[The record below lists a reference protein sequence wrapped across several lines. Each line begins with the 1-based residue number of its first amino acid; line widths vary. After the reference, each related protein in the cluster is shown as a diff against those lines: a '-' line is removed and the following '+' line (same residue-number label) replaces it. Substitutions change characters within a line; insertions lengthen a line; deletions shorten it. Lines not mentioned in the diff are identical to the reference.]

1 MAEIMIEFSI
11 LYVRNPTLREFTSLR
26 QLQRHAV
33 GVAQRA
39 RIVLLSAAGWSVP
52 AIATA
57 LDCCR
62 RSVRRWI
69 HAFSRAGFAG
79 LLGKAIGRPAV
90 QVGAVSAIGFST
102 QPPVPSSGRM
112 VPVVPVVPL
121 SVPEIRRL
129 LNELVWNPLRSATFV
144 LRWSTY
150 RRYKQALAK
159 RTHFRKRKSAPP
171 EFQQLRL

>member
-1 MAEIMIEFSI
+1 M
-11 LYVRNPTLREFTSLR
+11 LYVRNPTQREFTSLR
-26 QLQRHAV
+26 QLRRHAA
-33 GVAQRA
+33 GAAQRA

-79 LLGKAIGRPAV
+79 LLGKVIGRPAV

-102 QPPVPSSGRM
+102 QPPVPSSRRM
-112 VPVVPVVPL
+112 LPVVPL
-121 SVPEIRRL
+121 SVPEIRHL

-159 RTHFRKRKSAPP
+159 RAHYRKRKSAPP
-171 EFQQLRL
+171 EFQQLQL

>member
-1 MAEIMIEFSI
+1 M
-11 LYVRNPTLREFTSLR
+11 LYVRNPTQREFTSLR

-39 RIVLLSAAGWSVP
+39 QIVLLSAAGWSVP

-129 LNELVWNPLRSATFV
+129 LNELVWNPLRSATSATFV

-159 RTHFRKRKSAPP
+159 QAHYRKRKSAPP

>member
-1 MAEIMIEFSI
+1 MAEIMIEFSM
-11 LYVRNPTLREFTSLR
+11 LHVRNPTQREFTSLR

-39 RIVLLSAAGWSVP
+39 RIVLLSAADWSVP

-112 VPVVPVVPL
+112 VPVVPL

-159 RTHFRKRKSAPP
+159 RAHYRKRKSAPP
-171 EFQQLRL
+171 EFQQLQL

>member
-1 MAEIMIEFSI
+1 MIEFSM
-11 LYVRNPTLREFTSLR
+11 LYVRNPTQREFTSLR
-26 QLQRHAV
+26 QANYSDM
-33 GVAQRA
+33 
-39 RIVLLSAAGWSVP
+39 LSVWRNRRELCSSQPPAGRFQQLRLHC
-52 AIATA
+52 TA

-112 VPVVPVVPL
+112 VPVVPL

-159 RTHFRKRKSAPP
+159 RAHYRKRKSAPP

>member
-1 MAEIMIEFSI
+1 MAEIMIEFSM
-11 LYVRNPTLREFTSLR
+11 LYVRNPTQREFTSLR

-57 LDCCR
+57 LDCYR

-79 LLGKAIGRPAV
+79 LLGKAIGP
-90 QVGAVSAIGFST
+90 
-102 QPPVPSSGRM
+102 
-112 VPVVPVVPL
+112 
-121 SVPEIRRL
+121 
-129 LNELVWNPLRSATFV
+129 
-144 LRWSTY
+144 
-150 RRYKQALAK
+150 LAK
-159 RTHFRKRKSAPP
+159 RAHYRKRKSAPP

>member
-1 MAEIMIEFSI
+1 MIEFSM
-11 LYVRNPTLREFTSLR
+11 LYVRNPTQREFTSLR

-102 QPPVPSSGRM
+102 QPPVP
-112 VPVVPVVPL
+112 VVPL

>member
-1 MAEIMIEFSI
+1 MIEFSM
-11 LYVRNPTLREFTSLR
+11 LYVRNPTQREFTSLR

-33 GVAQRA
+33 GVAQQA

-112 VPVVPVVPL
+112 VPVVPL

-159 RTHFRKRKSAPP
+159 RAHYRKRKSAPP

>member
-11 LYVRNPTLREFTSLR
+11 LYVRNPTQREFTSLR

-90 QVGAVSAIGFST
+90 QVDAVSAIGFST

-112 VPVVPVVPL
+112 VPVVPL

-159 RTHFRKRKSAPP
+159 RAHYHKRKSAPP